1 MRILPT
7 APILIDLPRRLV
19 LLSLTATVICS
30 TVVQAQSSVQPAPA
44 ATEKLEAVF
53 DVGIVYWPQPREYGR
68 TELMNAAVEGNATK
82 VRTLIHTGADVNAV
96 DNSGSTALISAAWYG
111 HIDVVNQLLAAGAD
125 PEPISNV
132 GRNALNVAVLQ
143 KETAVALALL
153 RHGASANAYMNAN
166 QPERRSSVLERA
178 AITGQSDV
186 VAALI
191 ERGAD
196 LEVNG
201 PAALNKALG
210 RGHTDIAAALIVGGV
225 DVNAP
230 FIVPDDVR
238 YLRTGETALQTA
250 AQGGHAGTVELL
262 LRHGADVNA
271 TDRRG
276 QTALHYAT
284 RGGHLPVAK
293 LLLANGAS
301 VSAEN
306 LSAALGA
313 KNSELAR
320 TLIDSLI
327 LPDLSSAEF
336 ESLIAVADRAGEDAI
351 ITALFGARA
360 LLQPEAEPPR
370 LLFARGAVEHCELI
384 LWNPRK
390 KTENV
395 VYTEEG
401 ECTSQYFVS
410 DKTHS
415 LFVVS
420 NGNVRT
426 ISLNGDKDE
435 ETVMLPMQQF
445 DTNLAALKIQVRETY
460 GDNVGNAEEWMAAD
474 IVQVGRLES
483 GELAL
488 VTHTGG
494 PASETYGYVYAR
506 YGDQWKMIYHTECHR
521 FDSCRFSQVLGYS
534 LNARP
539 SNLTIWH
546 PNLRMNPYF
555 QSKTTEPAPMGE
567 YDIWNGTVLLDI
579 DGQKS
584 VIHYSTYKSG
594 HCAGNCV
601 STRGLRLQLPGKDE
615 QVLANYISNNS
626 IVDRYALVRTKP
638 RGYSELFSL
647 ATGES
652 VFGKLQLA
660 GWVH

>member
-7 APILIDLPRRLV
+7 SPMLINLPRRLV
-19 LLSLTATVICS
+19 LFSLAATTIYS
-30 TVVQAQSSVQPAPA
+30 TGLHAQSSAQPEPT

-53 DVGIVYWPQPREYGR
+53 DVGVVYQLQRGEYGR

-82 VRTLIHTGADVNAV
+82 VRTLIQTGADVNAV

-111 HIDVVNQLLAAGAD
+111 QIDVVNQLLAAGAD

-132 GRNALNVAVLQ
+132 GRSALSVAVQQ
-143 KETAVALALL
+143 KEIAAALALL
-153 RHGASANAYMNAN
+153 RHGANPNAYLNAN
-166 QPERRSSVLERA
+166 QPKRRISVLRHA
-178 AITGQSDV
+178 AITGQADIV
-186 VAALI
+186 VALMA
-191 ERGAD
+191 RGAD
-196 LEVNG
+196 LGSDG
-201 PAALNKALG
+201 PNALNSALW

-230 FIVPDDVR
+230 FVVPNDVR

-250 AQGGHAGTVELL
+250 AQGGHAGSVELL

-336 ESLIAVADRAGEDAI
+336 ESLIAVADRVGEDAI

-370 LLFARGAVEHCELI
+370 LLFARAAVEHCELI
-384 LWNPRK
+384 LWNPHK

-410 DKTHS
+410 DETHS
-415 LFVVS
+415 VFVLS

-435 ETVMLPMQQF
+435 EAVTLPMQQI

-460 GDNVGNAEEWMAAD
+460 GDNAGNAEEWMAAD

-494 PASETYGYVYAR
+494 PASETYGYAYAR
-506 YGDQWKMIYHTECHR
+506 YGAAWQLIDQKDCHR
-521 FDSCRFSQVLGYS
+521 FDSCRFSQVLGHS

-555 QSKTTEPAPMGE
+555 QSKTAEPAPMGE

-584 VIHYSTYKSG
+584 VIHYSTYESG
-594 HCAGNCV
+594 HCAGTCV
-601 STRGLRLQLPGKDE
+601 STRGLRLQLPSKDE
-615 QVLANYISNNS
+615 QVLANYIGNNA

-638 RGYSELFSL
+638 RGYSELFDL

-652 VFGKLQLA
+652 VFGKSQLA